1 MNLYPATAFARHLLT
16 ARGTAG
22 HGVHSPFVF
31 DFLTNVVRGKIDPK
45 IYGEVESL
53 RREMLADRRTVRIT
67 DLGAGSATRKGE
79 ERRISEIAR
88 TAALPPRQAG
98 LLARVARRSQGV
110 QQRSPAPTGEF
121 TRSGATQSRTSGRA
135 HKEQSD
141 AVPHQREGSGQA
153 SENPIILELGTSLG
167 ISSLALALAATEQ
180 HVVTVE
186 GCPAL
191 AEIARQNLLR
201 HGAGNVTVNNTEFS
215 SALEMLR
222 TLRTT
227 ISMAFID
234 GNHRGMALKQY
245 IETIRSMGNEMII
258 VADDIHLSRE
268 MYGAWRS
275 LASSGIAAA
284 TLETFRFGFLF
295 CLRNLTPGDYRI
307 RH

>member
-1 MNLYPATAFARHLLT
+1 
-16 ARGTAG
+16 
-22 HGVHSPFVF
+22 
-31 DFLTNVVRGKIDPK
+31 
-45 IYGEVESL
+45 
-53 RREMLADRRTVRIT
+53 
-67 DLGAGSATRKGE
+67 
-79 ERRISEIAR
+79 
-88 TAALPPRQAG
+88 
-98 LLARVARRSQGV
+98 
-110 QQRSPAPTGEF
+110 
-121 TRSGATQSRTSGRA
+121 
-135 HKEQSD
+135 
-141 AVPHQREGSGQA
+141 
-153 SENPIILELGTSLG
+153 
-167 ISSLALALAATEQ
+167 
-180 HVVTVE
+180 VE

-201 HGAGNVTVNNTEFS
+201 HGAGNVTVINKEFS

-222 TLRTT
+222 TPGTT
-227 ISMAFID
+227 VSIAFID

-245 IETIRSMGNEMII
+245 TETIRSMGNEMII